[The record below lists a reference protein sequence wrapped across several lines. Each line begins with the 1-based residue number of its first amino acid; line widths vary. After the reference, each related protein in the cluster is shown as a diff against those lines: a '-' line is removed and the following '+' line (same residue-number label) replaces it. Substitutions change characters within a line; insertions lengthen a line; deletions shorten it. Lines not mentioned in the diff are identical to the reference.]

1 MLIIA
6 IILFGM
12 LMGGAAQLI
21 LGRQGGRIDWGIAL
35 VAGLVGSFIGGL
47 LLSLIAGDGLEIRPS
62 GIIGS
67 IAGALIVTAA
77 WRWYDRSQRQAAKSA
92 KPTRR

>member
-1 MLIIA
+1 MLILG

-12 LMGGAAQLI
+12 IIGAGAQLL
-21 LGRQGGRIDWGIAL
+21 LGKSRAGYDWTMAI

-47 LLSLIAGDGLEIRPS
+47 LISLFAGDGIELRPS

-67 IAGALIVTAA
+67 LVGAIIVTAA
-77 WRWYDRSQRQAAKSA
+77 WRWWDGRNKASA
-92 KPTRR
+92 YLR